1 MKKLFGTLALMFVII
16 FGTLFVN
23 TITANAEVINYT
35 VVDGDNLWDI
45 AEELLGDGTQFGK
58 IYDANN
64 TIVADPSEIYPGQV
78 LTVVTDDVVE
88 QPVEEEKP
96 IEEEKPAEEENSVE
110 NQENITDDTETNSE
124 VTENNANVDNSST
137 ENNAPVVEED
147 NSIET
152 VEEDGIV
159 FEKDNSKV
167 EEKEEQKSGA
177 NVKNGTISNGELT
190 FVGDGEE
197 EEENNTDKG
206 KKLSFAQMI
215 AIGLVGTLVCLIV
228 VLIVQIIDTFIPIN
242 IFKRKKNR
250 K

>member
-1 MKKLFGTLALMFVII
+1 MKKLFGTLALMFAII
-16 FGTLFVN
+16 FGTLFIN
-23 TITANAEVINYT
+23 TVTANAEVINYT

-78 LTVVTDDVVE
+78 LTITTDDVVE

-96 IEEEKPAEEENSVE
+96 IEEAKPVEEENPVE
-110 NQENITDDTETNSE
+110 NQENITDGTETNSE
-124 VTENNANVDNSST
+124 VTENNTNIDNSGV

-159 FEKDNSKV
+159 FKKDNSKV
-167 EEKEEQKSGA
+167 EEEEEQKSGA

-197 EEENNTDKG
+197 EEKDNTDKG

-228 VLIVQIIDTFIPIN
+228 VLIIQIIDTFIPIN

>member
-1 MKKLFGTLALMFVII
+1 MKKLFGTLALMFTII
-16 FGTLFVN
+16 FGMLFVN
-23 TITANAEVINYT
+23 TVTANAEVINYT

-78 LTVVTDDVVE
+78 LTIETDDVVE

-96 IEEEKPAEEENSVE
+96 IEEENPVE
-110 NQENITDDTETNSE
+110 NQENIADGTETNSE
-124 VTENNANVDNSST
+124 VTENNTNIDNSGV
-137 ENNAPVVEED
+137 ENNTPVVEED
-147 NSIET
+147 NSVET

-159 FEKDNSKV
+159 FKKDNSKV

-190 FVGDGEE
+190 YVGDGEE
-197 EEENNTDKG
+197 KEENNTGKG

-215 AIGLVGTLVCLIV
+215 AIGLVGTLVCLII
-228 VLIVQIIDTFIPIN
+228 VLIIQIIDTFIPIN
-242 IFKRKKNR
+242 IFRRKKNR

>member
-23 TITANAEVINYT
+23 TVTANAEVINYT

-96 IEEEKPAEEENSVE
+96 IEEEKPVEEENPVE
-110 NQENITDDTETNSE
+110 NQENIADGTETNSE
-124 VTENNANVDNSST
+124 VTESNANVDNSST

-197 EEENNTDKG
+197 ENNTDKG

>member
-1 MKKLFGTLALMFVII
+1 MKKLFGTLALMFAII
-16 FGTLFVN
+16 FGTLFIN
-23 TITANAEVINYT
+23 TVTANAEVINYT

-78 LTVVTDDVVE
+78 LTITTDDVVE

-96 IEEEKPAEEENSVE
+96 IEEAKPVEEENPVE
-110 NQENITDDTETNSE
+110 NQENITDGTETNSE
-124 VTENNANVDNSST
+124 VTENNTNIDNSGV

-147 NSIET
+147 NSVET

-159 FEKDNSKV
+159 FKKDNSKV
-167 EEKEEQKSGA
+167 EEEEEQKSGA

-190 FVGDGEE
+190 FVGDGEKE
-197 EEENNTDKG
+197 EKNDTDKG

-228 VLIVQIIDTFIPIN
+228 VLIIQIIDTFIPIN

>member
-35 VVDGDNLWDI
+35 VVNGDNLWDI

-78 LTVVTDDVVE
+78 LTVITDDVEE
-88 QPVEEEKP
+88 QPVK
-96 IEEEKPAEEENSVE
+96 EENPVE
-110 NQENITDDTETNSE
+110 NQENIADGTEINSE
-124 VTENNANVDNSST
+124 VTESNANVDNSST

-152 VEEDGIV
+152 VEEDGII

-197 EEENNTDKG
+197 EEKDNTDKG

>member
-23 TITANAEVINYT
+23 TVTANAEVINYT

-78 LTVVTDDVVE
+78 LTVITDNVEE

-96 IEEEKPAEEENSVE
+96 IEEEKPVEEENPVE
-110 NQENITDDTETNSE
+110 NQENIADGTETNSE

-197 EEENNTDKG
+197 EEKDNTDKG

-215 AIGLVGTLVCLIV
+215 AIGLVGTLVYLIV

>member
-1 MKKLFGTLALMFVII
+1 MKKLFGTLALMFTII
-16 FGTLFVN
+16 FGTLFISTTTV
-23 TITANAEVINYT
+23 NAEVINYT

-78 LTVVTDDVVE
+78 LTITTDNVEE

-96 IEEEKPAEEENSVE
+96 VEEENPVE
-110 NQENITDDTETNSE
+110 NQENITDGTETNSE
-124 VTENNANVDNSST
+124 VTENNTNIDNSGV
-137 ENNAPVVEED
+137 ENNVPVVEEN
-147 NSIET
+147 NSVET

-159 FEKDNSKV
+159 FKKDNSKV

-190 FVGDGEE
+190 FVGDEE
-197 EEENNTDKG
+197 DENNTDKG

-228 VLIVQIIDTFIPIN
+228 VLVVQIIDTFIPIN

>member
-23 TITANAEVINYT
+23 TVTANAEVINYT

-78 LTVVTDDVVE
+78 LTVITDNVEE

-96 IEEEKPAEEENSVE
+96 VEEENPVE
-110 NQENITDDTETNSE
+110 NQENIADGTETNSE
-124 VTENNANVDNSST
+124 VTESNANVDNSST

-197 EEENNTDKG
+197 EEKDNTDKG

-215 AIGLVGTLVCLIV
+215 VIGLVGTLVCLII

>member
-16 FGTLFVN
+16 FGALFVN
-23 TITANAEVINYT
+23 TVTANAEVINYT

-78 LTVVTDDVVE
+78 LTVEVDNVVE

-96 IEEEKPAEEENSVE
+96 VEEENPVE
-110 NQENITDDTETNSE
+110 NQENIADGTETNSE
-124 VTENNANVDNSST
+124 VTESNANVDNSST

-197 EEENNTDKG
+197 ENNTDKG

-215 AIGLVGTLVCLIV
+215 AIALVSTLVCLIV
-228 VLIVQIIDTFIPIN
+228 VLIIQIIDTFIPIN

>member
-23 TITANAEVINYT
+23 TVTANAEVINYT

-78 LTVVTDDVVE
+78 LTVITDNVEE

-96 IEEEKPAEEENSVE
+96 VEEENPVE
-110 NQENITDDTETNSE
+110 NQENIADSTETNSE
-124 VTENNANVDNSST
+124 VTENNANVDNNSA
-137 ENNAPVVEED
+137 ENNAPVVEDD

-197 EEENNTDKG
+197 EEKDNTDKG

-215 AIGLVGTLVCLIV
+215 VIGLVGTLVCLII

>member
-1 MKKLFGTLALMFVII
+1 MKKIFSTLALMFVII
-16 FGTLFVN
+16 FGALFVN
-23 TITANAEVINYT
+23 TVTANAEVINYT

-64 TIVADPSEIYPGQV
+64 TIVADPNEIYPGQV

-96 IEEEKPAEEENSVE
+96 IEEEKPVEEENPVE
-110 NQENITDDTETNSE
+110 NQENITDDTETNSK
-124 VTENNANVDNSST
+124 VTESNANVDNSST
-137 ENNAPVVEED
+137 ENNAPVVED
-147 NSIET
+147 NNSIET
-152 VEEDGIV
+152 VEENGIV

-197 EEENNTDKG
+197 EEKDNTDKG

-215 AIGLVGTLVCLIV
+215 AIGLVGALVCLIV

>member
-16 FGTLFVN
+16 FGILFVN
-23 TITANAEVINYT
+23 TATANAEVINYT

-45 AEELLGDGTQFGK
+45 AENLLGDGTQFGK

-64 TIVADPSEIYPGQV
+64 TIVADPSEIYPGQI
-78 LTVVTDDVVE
+78 LTVEVDNTVE
-88 QPVEEEKP
+88 QPVEEVKSV
-96 IEEEKPAEEENSVE
+96 EEEKPVE
-110 NQENITDDTETNSE
+110 NQENITDGTEINSE
-124 VTENNANVDNSST
+124 VTENNTNIDNSGA

-147 NSIET
+147 NSVET

-159 FEKDNSKV
+159 FKKDNSKV
-167 EEKEEQKSGA
+167 EEEEEQKSGA

-190 FVGDGEE
+190 YVGDGEE
-197 EEENNTDKG
+197 EKENNTDKG

>member
-1 MKKLFGTLALMFVII
+1 MKKLFGTLVLIFVII

-23 TITANAEVINYT
+23 TVTTNAEVINYT

-78 LTVVTDDVVE
+78 LTVVTDDMVE

-96 IEEEKPAEEENSVE
+96 IEEEKPVEEENPVE
-110 NQENITDDTETNSE
+110 NQENIADGTEINSE

-152 VEEDGIV
+152 VEEDGII

-197 EEENNTDKG
+197 EEKNNTDKG

-228 VLIVQIIDTFIPIN
+228 VLVVQIIDTFVPIN

>member
-23 TITANAEVINYT
+23 TVTANAEVINYT
-35 VVDGDNLWDI
+35 IVDGDNLWDI

-58 IYDANN
+58 IYYANN

-78 LTVVTDDVVE
+78 LTVEVDNTVE
-88 QPVEEEKP
+88 QPVEEAKP
-96 IEEEKPAEEENSVE
+96 VEEENPVE
-110 NQENITDDTETNSE
+110 NQENITDGTETNSE
-124 VTENNANVDNSST
+124 VSENNTNIDNSGA

-147 NSIET
+147 NSVET

-159 FEKDNSKV
+159 FKKDNSKV

-190 FVGDGEE
+190 YVGDGEE
-197 EEENNTDKG
+197 EEENNTGKS

-215 AIGLVGTLVCLIV
+215 AIALVSTLVCLIV

-242 IFKRKKNR
+242 IFRRKKNR

>member
-1 MKKLFGTLALMFVII
+1 MKKIFSTLALMFVII
-16 FGTLFVN
+16 FGALFVN
-23 TITANAEVINYT
+23 TVTANAEVINYT

-96 IEEEKPAEEENSVE
+96 IEEEKPVEEENPVE
-110 NQENITDDTETNSE
+110 NQENIADGTETNSE

-197 EEENNTDKG
+197 EEENNTNKG

-228 VLIVQIIDTFIPIN
+228 VLVIQIIDTFIPIN

>member
-1 MKKLFGTLALMFVII
+1 MKKIFSTLALMFVII
-16 FGTLFVN
+16 FGALFVN
-23 TITANAEVINYT
+23 TVTANAEVINYT

-96 IEEEKPAEEENSVE
+96 IEEEKPVEEENPVE
-110 NQENITDDTETNSE
+110 NQENIADGTETNSE

-167 EEKEEQKSGA
+167 KEEEQKSSV

-190 FVGDGEE
+190 YVGDGEE
-197 EEENNTDKG
+197 EKENNTDKS

-215 AIGLVGTLVCLIV
+215 AIALVSTLVCLIV
-228 VLIVQIIDTFIPIN
+228 VLIIQIIDTFIPIN

>member
-23 TITANAEVINYT
+23 SVTANAEVINYT

-78 LTVVTDDVVE
+78 LTIETDDVVE

-96 IEEEKPAEEENSVE
+96 VEEKNPVE
-110 NQENITDDTETNSE
+110 NQENITDGTETNSE
-124 VTENNANVDNSST
+124 VTENNTNIDNSGV
-137 ENNAPVVEED
+137 ENNTPVVEED
-147 NSIET
+147 NSVET

-159 FEKDNSKV
+159 FKKDNSKV

-215 AIGLVGTLVCLIV
+215 AIALVGTLVCLIV
-228 VLIVQIIDTFIPIN
+228 VLIIQIIDTFIPIN
-242 IFKRKKNR
+242 IFRRKKNR

>member
-78 LTVVTDDVVE
+78 LTVITDNVEE

-96 IEEEKPAEEENSVE
+96 IEEEKPVEEENPVE

-124 VTENNANVDNSST
+124 VTENNANVDNNSA
-137 ENNAPVVEED
+137 ENNAPVVEDD

-197 EEENNTDKG
+197 EEENNDSKS

-228 VLIVQIIDTFIPIN
+228 VLVVQIIDTFIPIN

>member
-23 TITANAEVINYT
+23 TVTANAEVINYT

-78 LTVVTDDVVE
+78 LTITTDDVVE

-96 IEEEKPAEEENSVE
+96 IEEIKPVEKENPVE
-110 NQENITDDTETNSE
+110 NQENITDGTETNSE
-124 VTENNANVDNSST
+124 VTENNTNIDNSGV

-147 NSIET
+147 NSVET

-159 FEKDNSKV
+159 FKKDNSKV
-167 EEKEEQKSGA
+167 EKEEEQKSGA

-190 FVGDGEE
+190 FVGDGE

-215 AIGLVGTLVCLIV
+215 AIGLVGTLVCLII

-242 IFKRKKNR
+242 IFRRKKNR

>member
-16 FGTLFVN
+16 FGTLFIN
-23 TITANAEVINYT
+23 TVTANAEVINYT

-96 IEEEKPAEEENSVE
+96 VEEENPVE
-110 NQENITDDTETNSE
+110 NQENIADGTETNSE

-137 ENNAPVVEED
+137 ENNAPVVEDD

-197 EEENNTDKG
+197 EEKDNTGKG

>member
-16 FGTLFVN
+16 FGTLVVN
-23 TITANAEVINYT
+23 TVTANAEVINYT

-78 LTVVTDDVVE
+78 LTITTDNVEE
-88 QPVEEEKP
+88 QPVAEEKP
-96 IEEEKPAEEENSVE
+96 IEEAKPVE
-110 NQENITDDTETNSE
+110 NQENIADGTETNSE
-124 VTENNANVDNSST
+124 VTENNTNIDNSSV
-137 ENNAPVVEED
+137 ENNVPVVEED
-147 NSIET
+147 NSVET

-159 FEKDNSKV
+159 FKKDNSKV

-197 EEENNTDKG
+197 EKENNTDKS

>member
-16 FGTLFVN
+16 FGTLCVN
-23 TITANAEVINYT
+23 TATANAEVINYT

-78 LTVVTDDVVE
+78 LTVEVDDIVE

-96 IEEEKPAEEENSVE
+96 IEEENPAE
-110 NQENITDDTETNSE
+110 NQENITDGTETNSE
-124 VTENNANVDNSST
+124 VTENNTNIDNSGV

-159 FEKDNSKV
+159 FKKDNSKV
-167 EEKEEQKSGA
+167 EEEQKSGA

-190 FVGDGEE
+190 YVGDGEE
-197 EEENNTDKG
+197 EKENNTDKG
-206 KKLSFAQMI
+206 KKLSFTQMI
-215 AIGLVGTLVCLIV
+215 AIGLVGTLVCLII
-228 VLIVQIIDTFIPIN
+228 VLIIQIIDTFIPIN
-242 IFKRKKNR
+242 IFRRKKNR

>member
-1 MKKLFGTLALMFVII
+1 MKKIFSTLALMFVII
-16 FGTLFVN
+16 FGALFVN
-23 TITANAEVINYT
+23 TVTANAEVINYT

-96 IEEEKPAEEENSVE
+96 IEEEKPVEEENPVE
-110 NQENITDDTETNSE
+110 NQENIADGTETNSE
-124 VTENNANVDNSST
+124 VTENNVNVDNSST
-137 ENNAPVVEED
+137 ENNAPVVKED

-197 EEENNTDKG
+197 EEENNTNKG

-228 VLIVQIIDTFIPIN
+228 VLVIQIIDTFIPIN

>member
-23 TITANAEVINYT
+23 TATANAEVINYT

-78 LTVVTDDVVE
+78 LTVITDNVEE

-96 IEEEKPAEEENSVE
+96 IEEEKPVEEENPVE
-110 NQENITDDTETNSE
+110 NQENIADDTETNSE

-197 EEENNTDKG
+197 EEKDNTDKG

>member
-16 FGTLFVN
+16 FGTLVVN
-23 TITANAEVINYT
+23 TVTANAEVINYT
-35 VVDGDNLWDI
+35 VVDGDNLWGI

-78 LTVVTDDVVE
+78 LTITTDNVEE
-88 QPVEEEKP
+88 QPVAEEKP
-96 IEEEKPAEEENSVE
+96 IEEAKPVE
-110 NQENITDDTETNSE
+110 NQENIADGTETNSE
-124 VTENNANVDNSST
+124 VTENNTNIDNSSV
-137 ENNAPVVEED
+137 ENNVPVVEED
-147 NSIET
+147 NSVET

-159 FEKDNSKV
+159 FKKDNSKV

-197 EEENNTDKG
+197 EKENNTDKS

>member
-1 MKKLFGTLALMFVII
+1 MKKLFGTLALMFTII
-16 FGTLFVN
+16 FGTLFISATTV
-23 TITANAEVINYT
+23 NAEVINYT

-78 LTVVTDDVVE
+78 LTITTDNVEE

-96 IEEEKPAEEENSVE
+96 VEEENPVE
-110 NQENITDDTETNSE
+110 NQENITDGTETNSE
-124 VTENNANVDNSST
+124 VTENNTNIDNSGV
-137 ENNAPVVEED
+137 ENNVPVVEEN
-147 NSIET
+147 NSVET

-159 FEKDNSKV
+159 FKKDNSKV

-190 FVGDGEE
+190 FVGDEE
-197 EEENNTDKG
+197 DENNTDKG

-228 VLIVQIIDTFIPIN
+228 VLVVQIIDTFIPIN

>member
-23 TITANAEVINYT
+23 TVTANAEVINYT

-78 LTVVTDDVVE
+78 LTVITDNVEE

-96 IEEEKPAEEENSVE
+96 VEEENPVE
-110 NQENITDDTETNSE
+110 NQENIADGTETNSE

-197 EEENNTDKG
+197 EKENNTDKS

-242 IFKRKKNR
+242 IFKRRKNR

>member
-23 TITANAEVINYT
+23 TATANAEVINYT

-78 LTVVTDDVVE
+78 LTITTDDVEE

-96 IEEEKPAEEENSVE
+96 VEEKNPVE
-110 NQENITDDTETNSE
+110 NQENITDGTETNSE
-124 VTENNANVDNSST
+124 VTENNTNVDNSGV

-147 NSIET
+147 NSVET

-159 FEKDNSKV
+159 FKKDNSKV

-190 FVGDGEE
+190 FIGDGEE
-197 EEENNTDKG
+197 EEKNNTDKG

-215 AIGLVGTLVCLIV
+215 VISLVGTLVCLIV

-242 IFKRKKNR
+242 IFRRKKNR

>member
-78 LTVVTDDVVE
+78 LTVITDDVVE

-96 IEEEKPAEEENSVE
+96 VEEENLVE
-110 NQENITDDTETNSE
+110 NQENIADGTETNSE

-197 EEENNTDKG
+197 EKENNTDKS

-242 IFKRKKNR
+242 IFKRRKNR

>member
-1 MKKLFGTLALMFVII
+1 MKKIFSTLALMFVII
-16 FGTLFVN
+16 FGALFVN
-23 TITANAEVINYT
+23 TVTANAEVINYT

-96 IEEEKPAEEENSVE
+96 VE
-110 NQENITDDTETNSE
+110 NQENIADGTETNSE
-124 VTENNANVDNSST
+124 VTESNANVDNSST
-137 ENNAPVVEED
+137 ENNTPVVEED

-197 EEENNTDKG
+197 EEKDNTDKG

>member
-1 MKKLFGTLALMFVII
+1 MKKIFSTLALMFVII
-16 FGTLFVN
+16 FGALFVN
-23 TITANAEVINYT
+23 TVTANAEVINYT

-78 LTVVTDDVVE
+78 LTVVTDDMVE

-96 IEEEKPAEEENSVE
+96 IEEEKPVEEENPVE
-110 NQENITDDTETNSE
+110 NQENIADGTETNSE

-167 EEKEEQKSGA
+167 KEEEQKSSV

-190 FVGDGEE
+190 YVGDGEE
-197 EEENNTDKG
+197 EKENNTDKS

-215 AIGLVGTLVCLIV
+215 AIALVSTLVCLIV
-228 VLIVQIIDTFIPIN
+228 VLIIQIIDTFIPIN

>member
-16 FGTLFVN
+16 FGTLFINTVN
-23 TITANAEVINYT
+23 ANAEVINYT

-78 LTVVTDDVVE
+78 LTITTDDVVE

-96 IEEEKPAEEENSVE
+96 IEEAKPVEEENPVE
-110 NQENITDDTETNSE
+110 SQENIADGTETNSE
-124 VTENNANVDNSST
+124 VTENNTNIDNSGV
-137 ENNAPVVEED
+137 ENNTPVVEDD
-147 NSIET
+147 NSVET

-159 FEKDNSKV
+159 FKKDNSKV
-167 EEKEEQKSGA
+167 EEEEEQKSGA

-190 FVGDGEE
+190 FVGDGEKE
-197 EEENNTDKG
+197 EKNNTDKG

-228 VLIVQIIDTFIPIN
+228 VLVIQIIDTFIPIN

>member
-1 MKKLFGTLALMFVII
+1 MKKIFSTLALMFVII
-16 FGTLFVN
+16 FGTLFISATTV
-23 TITANAEVINYT
+23 NAEVINYT

-78 LTVVTDDVVE
+78 LTVEVDDVVE

-96 IEEEKPAEEENSVE
+96 IEEANPVEDENPVE
-110 NQENITDDTETNSE
+110 NQENIADGTETNSE
-124 VTENNANVDNSST
+124 VTENNTNIDNSGV
-137 ENNAPVVEED
+137 ENNVPVIEED
-147 NSIET
+147 NSVET

-159 FEKDNSKV
+159 FKKDNSKV

-197 EEENNTDKG
+197 ENDTDKG

-215 AIGLVGTLVCLIV
+215 AIALVSTLVCLIV

-242 IFKRKKNR
+242 IFRRKKNR

>member
-16 FGTLFVN
+16 FGTLFIN
-23 TITANAEVINYT
+23 TATANAEVINYT

-78 LTVVTDDVVE
+78 LTITTDDVVE

-96 IEEEKPAEEENSVE
+96 VEKENPVE
-110 NQENITDDTETNSE
+110 NQENIADGTETNSE
-124 VTENNANVDNSST
+124 ITENNTNIDNSGV

-147 NSIET
+147 NSVET

-159 FEKDNSKV
+159 FKKDNSKV
-167 EEKEEQKSGA
+167 EEEEQKSGA

-197 EEENNTDKG
+197 EEENNTNKG

-215 AIGLVGTLVCLIV
+215 TIGLVGTLVCLIV

>member
-78 LTVVTDDVVE
+78 LTVITDDVVE

-96 IEEEKPAEEENSVE
+96 IEEENPVE
-110 NQENITDDTETNSE
+110 NQENIADGTETNSE
-124 VTENNANVDNSST
+124 VTENNTNIDNSGV
-137 ENNAPVVEED
+137 ENNTPVVEED
-147 NSIET
+147 NSVET

-159 FEKDNSKV
+159 FKKDNSKV

-197 EEENNTDKG
+197 EEENNDSKS

-215 AIGLVGTLVCLIV
+215 AIALVATLVCLII

-242 IFKRKKNR
+242 IFRRKKNR

>member
-1 MKKLFGTLALMFVII
+1 MKKLFGTLALMFVTI

-23 TITANAEVINYT
+23 TATANAEVINYT

-45 AEELLGDGTQFGK
+45 AENLLGDGTQFGK

-64 TIVADPSEIYPGQV
+64 TIVADPSEIYPGQI
-78 LTVVTDDVVE
+78 LTVEVDNTVE
-88 QPVEEEKP
+88 QPVEEVKSV
-96 IEEEKPAEEENSVE
+96 EEEKPVE
-110 NQENITDDTETNSE
+110 NQENITDGTETNSE
-124 VTENNANVDNSST
+124 ITENNTNIDNSGV
-137 ENNAPVVEED
+137 ENNTPVVEED
-147 NSIET
+147 NSVET
-152 VEEDGIV
+152 IEEDGIV
-159 FEKDNSKV
+159 FKKDNSKV

-190 FVGDGEE
+190 YVGDGEE
-197 EEENNTDKG
+197 EKENNTDKG

>member
-1 MKKLFGTLALMFVII
+1 MKKIFSTLALMFVII
-16 FGTLFVN
+16 FGALFISATTV
-23 TITANAEVINYT
+23 NAEVINYT

-78 LTVVTDDVVE
+78 LIVEVDDVVE

-96 IEEEKPAEEENSVE
+96 IEEENPVE
-110 NQENITDDTETNSE
+110 NQENITNGTETNSE
-124 VTENNANVDNSST
+124 VTENNTNIDNSDV

-147 NSIET
+147 DSVET

-159 FEKDNSKV
+159 FKKDNSKV
-167 EEKEEQKSGA
+167 EEEKEQKSGA

-197 EEENNTDKG
+197 EEENNTGKG

-215 AIGLVGTLVCLIV
+215 AIGLVGTLVCLII

-242 IFKRKKNR
+242 IFRRKKNR

>member
-23 TITANAEVINYT
+23 TVTANAEVINYT

-78 LTVVTDDVVE
+78 LTVITDNVEE

-96 IEEEKPAEEENSVE
+96 VKEENPVE
-110 NQENITDDTETNSE
+110 NQENIADGTETNSE
-124 VTENNANVDNSST
+124 VTENNTNIDNSGV
-137 ENNAPVVEED
+137 ENNAPVVEKN

-197 EEENNTDKG
+197 EKENNTDKS

-242 IFKRKKNR
+242 IFKRRKNR

>member
-23 TITANAEVINYT
+23 TATANAEVINYT

-45 AEELLGDGTQFGK
+45 AENLLGDGTQFGK

-64 TIVADPSEIYPGQV
+64 TIVADPSEIYPGQI
-78 LTVVTDDVVE
+78 LTVEVDNTVE
-88 QPVEEEKP
+88 QPVEEVKSV
-96 IEEEKPAEEENSVE
+96 EEEKPVE
-110 NQENITDDTETNSE
+110 NQENITDGTETNSE
-124 VTENNANVDNSST
+124 VTENNTNIDNSGA
-137 ENNAPVVEED
+137 ENNAPVIEED
-147 NSIET
+147 NSVET

-159 FEKDNSKV
+159 FKKDNSKV
-167 EEKEEQKSGA
+167 EEEEEQKSGA

-190 FVGDGEE
+190 YVGDGEKE
-197 EEENNTDKG
+197 KENNTDKG

-242 IFKRKKNR
+242 IFRRKKE
-250 K
+250 